1 MDSFVVFFLSIFILF
16 IIVGKIFIDHGIVQE
31 KSDIDGLIY
40 IVRKGPNAKKASNK
54 LAELNA
60 LAMKLISS
68 LDDNKEGVPYLKKKY
83 SPNNLSETTKNAEY
97 TSYSVNKG
105 EMISLCIRNNDET
118 FIDNNT
124 IMFVFIH
131 ELSHVMTD
139 EIGHPKIFWD
149 NMKYLLEEAEKV
161 GVYKPIDYKENPKNY
176 CGMEINST
184 PYIFKK

>member
-1 MDSFVVFFLSIFILF
+1 
-16 IIVGKIFIDHGIVQE
+16 VGKIFIDHGIVQE

-40 IVRKGPNAKKASNK
+40 IVRKGRNSKVASNK
-54 LAELNA
+54 LAELNS

-68 LDDNKEGVPYLKKKY
+68 LDDNKKGVPYLRNKY
-83 SPNNLSETTKNAEY
+83 SPNNLSETTKNAQY

-105 EMISLCIRNNDET
+105 EIISLCIRNSDDT

-139 EIGHPKIFWD
+139 EVGHPTVFWD
-149 NMKYLLEEAEKV
+149 NMKYLLEKAKEV
-161 GVYKPIDYKENPKNY
+161 GVYSPIDYKEKPINY

>member
-1 MDSFVVFFLSIFILF
+1 MDSFIIFFLSIFILF

-31 KSDIDGLIY
+31 KSDVDGLIY
-40 IVRKGPNAKKASNK
+40 IVRKGQNSKIAANK
-54 LAELNA
+54 LAELNG

-83 SPNNLSETTKNAEY
+83 SPNNLSETTKNAQY

-105 EMISLCIRNNDET
+105 EIISLCIRNSDGT

-139 EIGHPKIFWD
+139 EVGHPKIFWD
-149 NMKYLLEEAEKV
+149 NMKYLLEEASRV
-161 GVYKPIDYKENPKNY
+161 GVYSPINYKENPRNY

>member
-1 MDSFVVFFLSIFILF
+1 
-16 IIVGKIFIDHGIVQE
+16 
-31 KSDIDGLIY
+31 
-40 IVRKGPNAKKASNK
+40 
-54 LAELNA
+54 
-60 LAMKLISS
+60 
-68 LDDNKEGVPYLKKKY
+68 
-83 SPNNLSETTKNAEY
+83 
-97 TSYSVNKG
+97 
-105 EMISLCIRNNDET
+105 MISLCIRNNDET

-161 GVYKPIDYKENPKNY
+161 GVYKPIDYKENPKKY

-184 PYIFKK
+184 RIFLKNNIFL

>member
-40 IVRKGPNAKKASNK
+40 IVRKGPNVKKASNK

-83 SPNNLSETTKNAEY
+83 T
-97 TSYSVNKG
+97 
-105 EMISLCIRNNDET
+105 
-118 FIDNNT
+118 
-124 IMFVFIH
+124 
-131 ELSHVMTD
+131 
-139 EIGHPKIFWD
+139 
-149 NMKYLLEEAEKV
+149 
-161 GVYKPIDYKENPKNY
+161 
-176 CGMEINST
+176 
-184 PYIFKK
+184 